1 MRLLRNQDGIALITA
16 LMFTLLSLGMIMLLL
31 YYVLAGTRMSASHKR
46 YRNSM
51 EAAYGGTDLVTK
63 TILPRL
69 LVFNSYS
76 GQKNSLLSEFSGEL
90 GLSFPSASPALKTK
104 LSTATASWPSNV
116 SATPNPKDAPDITLL
131 LKGATATGKFKVY
144 TKIVDTVP
152 GVGLLDAT
160 NIDYLDGGLGV
171 AGSSSSTATLR
182 TPNIYSIEVLGE
194 SAANPQEKAALSVL
208 YAY

>member
-1 MRLLRNQDGIALITA
+1 MRVLKNEDGIALMTA

-31 YYVLAGTRMSASHKR
+31 YYVVAGTRMSSEHKR

-51 EAAYGGTDLVTK
+51 EAAYGGTDVVTK

-76 GQKNSLLSEFSGEL
+76 GQKNLLRNEFSTNL
-90 GLSFPSASPALKTK
+90 GLSFPSSGLQAK
-104 LSTATASWPSNV
+104 LSTPTASWPTGV
-116 SATPNPKDAPDITLL
+116 SKTPNPKEAPDVTML
-131 LKGATATGKFKVY
+131 LKGATANGRFKVY
-144 TKIVDTVP
+144 TKIVDTIP
-152 GVGLLDAT
+152 GVGLLDET

-182 TPNIYSIEVLGE
+182 TPSVYSIEVLGE
-194 SAANPQEKAALSVL
+194 SAVNPQEKAALSVL